1 MERAAKTMKLIPISQ
16 FLYNQVMEQIMA
28 EQYIIPLDGQEHY
41 EPIYSS
47 EQRYHILRYLINF
60 LESKQA
66 ELLRE
71 MS

>member
-1 MERAAKTMKLIPISQ
+1 MERAAKTMKLIPVSQ
-16 FLYNQVMEQIMA
+16 RLYDQVMEEIMS
-28 EQYIIPLDGQEHY
+28 EKYIIPLNGEERY

-47 EQRYHILRYLINF
+47 EQKYHILRYLINF

-71 MS
+71 IS